1 MDPFATLGLPRQ
13 YDVDLASVEKTHR
26 ELSRALHPDKY
37 AGAGASERRDSLDRA
52 VAVNE
57 AFRIV
62 RDPVRRAEALFTL
75 AGVPVGE
82 NVEPKSEPAFLMEML
97 EQREALSDA
106 RDARDAS
113 KIRALVI
120 DVEARAKE
128 TEAELG
134 RGFRDATPET
144 LGELVKK
151 LGNLRFFRRFLE
163 EAGALEESLL
173 DEATKK

>member
-37 AGAGASERRDSLDRA
+37 AGAGASERRDSLERA

-82 NVEPKSEPAFLMEML
+82 NVEPKSETFFLMEML
-97 EQREALSDA
+97 EQREALEVA
-106 RDARDAS
+106 RDARDLA
-113 KIRALVI
+113 KVRALI
-120 DVEARAKE
+120 REAEVRAKE
-128 TEAELG
+128 TETEIG
-134 RGFRDATPET
+134 IGFRVGPHDIIPR
-144 LGELVKK
+144 LVNK

-163 EAGALEESLL
+163 EASAIEESLL

>member
-13 YDVDLASVEKTHR
+13 YDVDLAAVEKTHR

-37 AGAGASERRDSLDRA
+37 AGAGASERRESLERA

-57 AFRIV
+57 AFRAV

-75 AGVPVGE
+75 AGIPVGE
-82 NVEPKSEPAFLMEML
+82 NVEPKSEASFLMEML
-97 EQREALSDA
+97 DQREALEEAKDS
-106 RDARDAS
+106 RDATH
-113 KIRALVI
+113 IHALVAL
-120 DVEARAKE
+120 VEARARE
-128 TEAELG
+128 TEDDLG
-134 RGFRDATPET
+134 RGFRDSSTES

-163 EAGALEESLL
+163 EASALEESLL
-173 DEATKK
+173 EEAAK

>member
-1 MDPFATLGLPRQ
+1 MDPFATLGLPHL
-13 YDVDLASVEKTHR
+13 YDVDLPAVEKTHR

-52 VAVNE
+52 VTVNE

-82 NVEPKSEPAFLMEML
+82 NVEPRSEPSFLMEML
-97 EQREALSDA
+97 EQREVLADA
-106 RDARDAS
+106 REARDPG
-113 KIRALVI
+113 KIRALVAE
-120 DVEARAKE
+120 VEARARE

-134 RGFRDATPET
+134 LGFRDASPEA
-144 LGELVKK
+144 LRELVKK

-163 EAGALEESLL
+163 EASALEESLL
-173 DEATKK
+173 DEATK

>member
-1 MDPFATLGLPRQ
+1 MDPFATLGLPRR
-13 YDVDLASVEKTHR
+13 YDVDLAAVEKTHR

-37 AGAGASERRDSLDRA
+37 AGAGASERRDSLERA

-82 NVEPKSEPAFLMEML
+82 NVEPKSDPTFLMEML

-106 RDARDAS
+106 RDARDVA
-113 KIRALVI
+113 KIRALVTE
-120 DVEARAKE
+120 VEARAKE

-134 RGFRDATPET
+134 RGFLAASPDA
-144 LGELVKK
+144 LRELVKN

-163 EAGALEESLL
+163 ESSALEESLL
-173 DEATKK
+173 DEATK

>member
-13 YDVDLASVEKTHR
+13 YDVDLASIEKTHR

-37 AGAGASERRDSLDRA
+37 AGAGASERRDSLERA

-62 RDPVRRAEALFTL
+62 RDPVRRAEALFQL

-82 NVEPKSEPAFLMEML
+82 NVEPKSDPSFLMEML
-97 EQREALSDA
+97 EQREALAEA
-106 RDARDAS
+106 RDARDLA
-113 KIRALVI
+113 RLHALVAE
-120 DVEARAKE
+120 VEARAVATQE
-128 TEAELG
+128 ELG
-134 RGFRDATPET
+134 RGFADASPGA
-144 LGELVKK
+144 LSELVKK

-163 EAGALEESLL
+163 EASALEESLL
-173 DEATKK
+173 DEATK

>member
-1 MDPFATLGLPRQ
+1 MDPFATLGLPHR
-13 YDVDLASVEKTHR
+13 YDVDLASLEKTHR

-82 NVEPKSEPAFLMEML
+82 NVEPRSDPSFLMEML

-106 RDARDAS
+106 RDARDVA
-113 KIRALVI
+113 KIRSLVVA
-120 DVEARAKE
+120 VEASARE
-128 TEAELG
+128 TEQELG
-134 RGFRDATPET
+134 RGFHDASPEA
-144 LGELVKK
+144 LRELVKK

-163 EAGALEESLL
+163 EASALEESLA
-173 DEATKK
+173 DEATK

>member
-1 MDPFATLGLPRQ
+1 MDPFLTLGLPRQ
-13 YDVDLASVEKTHR
+13 YDVDLTSVEKTHR

-37 AGAGASERRDSLDRA
+37 AGAGASERRDSLERA

-113 KIRALVI
+113 KIRSLVI
-120 DVEARAKE
+120 EVEARAKE

-134 RGFRDATPET
+134 RGFREATPET

-163 EAGALEESLL
+163 EASALEESLL